1 MFTLKSDVT
10 MTESELV
17 AFAKSQ
23 GDLLEWDFGAVMT
36 MKLDPEAKNYLFS
49 EEAVPFHWDGAFY
62 REPSSLLFYCLESE
76 GQGGE
81 TLFSNTELI
90 WESLSVEEKALAM
103 KVTLTYETEKKA
115 HYGGKITVPLVQV
128 HPKTGRTILRLA
140 EEVTS
145 EKNPV
150 KLTVHGASREFFD
163 SLVAKLYD
171 PQFLITHEWKKGD
184 LLLVDNF
191 TYLHGRNPL
200 LDNKK
205 RTFKRI
211 QIL

>member
-1 MFTLKSDVT
+1 MFTLNSNVS

-17 AFAKSQ
+17 AFAESR
-23 GDLLEWDFGAVMT
+23 GELLKWDFGAVMT
-36 MKLDPEAKNYLFS
+36 MKHDPEAANYLFS
-49 EEAVPFHWDGAFY
+49 DEAVPFHWDGAFF
-62 REPSSLLFYCLESE
+62 REPTSLLFYCTESE

-81 TLFSNTELI
+81 TLFANTELI
-90 WESLSVEEKALAM
+90 WESLSIEEKAICM

-128 HPKTGRTILRLA
+128 HPKTGKTILRLA

-150 KLTVHGASREFFD
+150 KLTVSGASREFFD
-163 SLVAKLYD
+163 YLVKKLYEKE
-171 PQFLITHEWKKGD
+171 FLIEHSWKKGD

-191 TYLHGRNPL
+191 TFLHGRRPL

>member
-1 MFTLKSDVT
+1 MFTLKSNVD

-17 AFAKSQ
+17 TFAKTQ

-49 EEAVPFHWDGAFY
+49 DEAVPFHWDGAFY
-62 REPSSLLFYCLESE
+62 REPSSLLFYCMESE

-90 WESLSVEEKALAM
+90 WESLSIADKAIAM

-115 HYGGKITVPLVQV
+115 HYGGKITVPLVQT

-150 KLTVHGASREFFD
+150 KLTVEGASKEFFD

-171 PQFLITHEWKKGD
+171 PEFMITHEWKKGD

>member
-1 MFTLKSDVT
+1 MFTLRSDIE

-17 AFAKSQ
+17 AFAESQ
-23 GDLLEWDFGAVMT
+23 GELLKWDFGAVMT
-36 MKLDPEAKNYLFS
+36 MKHDPNAANYLFS
-49 EEAVPFHWDGAFY
+49 DEAVPFHWDGAFY
-62 REPSSLLFYCLESE
+62 KEPSSLLFYCLESE
-76 GQGGE
+76 GKGGE

-90 WESLSVEEKALAM
+90 WDSLNSEEKEKALQ
-103 KVTLTYETEKKA
+103 VTLTYETEKKA
-115 HYGGKITVPLVQV
+115 HYGGKITVPLVQT
-128 HPKTGRTILRLA
+128 HPKTGKTILRLA

-150 KLTVHGASREFFD
+150 KLTVHGASNEFFD
-163 SLVAKLYD
+163 GLVAKLYD
-171 PQFLITHEWKKGD
+171 PKFMISHEWKKGD

-191 TYLHGRNPL
+191 TFLHGRKPL
-200 LDNKK
+200 LENKT